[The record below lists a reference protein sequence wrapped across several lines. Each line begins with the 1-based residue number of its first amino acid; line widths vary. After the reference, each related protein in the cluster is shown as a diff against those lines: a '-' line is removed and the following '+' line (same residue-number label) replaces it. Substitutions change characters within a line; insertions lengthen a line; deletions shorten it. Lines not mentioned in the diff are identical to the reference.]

1 VKPKTTTRR
10 EPRSPWPRQTLSGA
24 QVREIPE
31 TLAQT
36 FLSRHS
42 APVLQASR
50 LTLGAFEDSGA
61 LVGVLA
67 VTGSSVEAATIHVV
81 VTPERRRLKLAT
93 DLVQTLA
100 SDHTERIG
108 RTYKFC
114 NAVAVEAASVLRA
127 SIDSPRRI
135 PLGQNEMS
143 YHYEPV
149 TFTLTTADQPS
160 ATLAAATV
168 TDALQPW
175 DYKRVHNAGRIVTV
189 QVGLAPSTDHEANA
203 AAQYL
208 QQELRHVLEQAGI
221 PNFTVRCS
229 KHRHRTARP

>member
-1 VKPKTTTRR
+1 
-10 EPRSPWPRQTLSGA
+10 L
-24 QVREIPE
+24 
-31 TLAQT
+31 
-36 FLSRHS
+36 
-42 APVLQASR
+42 
-50 LTLGAFEDSGA
+50 
-61 LVGVLA
+61 GVLA

-81 VTPERRRLKLAT
+81 VAPERRRLKLAT

-108 RTYKFC
+108 RTYRFC
-114 NAVAVEAASVLRA
+114 NAVPVEAARVLKA
-127 SIDSPRRI
+127 SIDSPVPRRV

-168 TDALQPW
+168 TDALQLW
-175 DYKRVHNAGRIVTV
+175 DYKRVHYAGRIVTV
-189 QVGLAPSTDHEANA
+189 QVGLAPSTDHDAEA
-203 AAQYL
+203 AAQYV